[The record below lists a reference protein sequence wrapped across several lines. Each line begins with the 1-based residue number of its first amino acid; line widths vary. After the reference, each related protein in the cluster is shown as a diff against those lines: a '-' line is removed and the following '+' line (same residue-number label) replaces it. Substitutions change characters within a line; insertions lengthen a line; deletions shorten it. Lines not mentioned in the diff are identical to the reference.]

1 MDLDRVLLLLSLR
14 EDDNSHDDDLMDI
27 DSEPGTH
34 EPFSIDGDRD
44 TENMVKISSRDRN
57 KQRNK
62 TEEVSMSNVDEDSVS
77 DEVQE
82 RLLVLSLLSPTSL
95 GAQYAMNQRKDSHDD
110 HDLSFDLAQ
119 ESALRENHKT
129 TFSSR
134 KVSDLYQKPS
144 YTVEEPEPES
154 STPGLHQETTNVYR
168 GTFPVPFPMHVHHH
182 HYYGVDRAKTTSYY
196 AVPSLNEYGHLEL
209 RAKPQ
214 AMDVDQH
221 VLRAE
226 PQLHLSRAPP
236 HRIRELPLPWDSES
250 SPAERNAYVLS
261 SYLQLAVNTIVSA
274 YALHIVWSIV
284 AAIRKDVSHK
294 LSQHANNL
302 LVEIASCE
310 RSYKENKCHPDEIV
324 PALEK
329 WCAYWEQCMKQD
341 PERGGNVSSLGAQT
355 IGMVITSL
363 IEPLSFKTLS
373 VFASAVL
380 LVYVYNFGFG
390 YIRARTYYGA

>member
-1 MDLDRVLLLLSLR
+1 MDLDRVLLSLSLR

-57 KQRNK
+57 EQRNK

-82 RLLVLSLLSPTSL
+82 RSLVLSLLSPTSL

-168 GTFPVPFPMHVHHH
+168 
-182 HYYGVDRAKTTSYY
+182 
-196 AVPSLNEYGHLEL
+196 N
-209 RAKPQ
+209 
-214 AMDVDQH
+214 
-221 VLRAE
+221 
-226 PQLHLSRAPP
+226 LSRALSHACP
-236 HRIRELPLPWDSES
+236 S
-250 SPAERNAYVLS
+250 SSLLRCRS
-261 SYLQLAVNTIVSA
+261 GKDHQLLCCT
-274 YALHIVWSIV
+274 
-284 AAIRKDVSHK
+284 K
-294 LSQHANNL
+294 
-302 LVEIASCE
+302 
-310 RSYKENKCHPDEIV
+310 
-324 PALEK
+324 
-329 WCAYWEQCMKQD
+329 
-341 PERGGNVSSLGAQT
+341 PERIWT
-355 IGMVITSL
+355 
-363 IEPLSFKTLS
+363 P
-373 VFASAVL
+373 
-380 LVYVYNFGFG
+380 
-390 YIRARTYYGA
+390 